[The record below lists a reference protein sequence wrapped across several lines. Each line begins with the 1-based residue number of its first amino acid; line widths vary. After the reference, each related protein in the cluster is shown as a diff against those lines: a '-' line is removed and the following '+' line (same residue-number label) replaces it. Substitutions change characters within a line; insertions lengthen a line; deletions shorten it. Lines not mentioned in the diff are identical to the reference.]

1 MSWKQYGGI
10 RKNDKLSNL
19 GVGTLVA
26 DDIILRQVKVTT
38 HIFEDTIIAKKDI
51 HVYRNLDV
59 SNNVDISGELVVH
72 NNAYAPNYVFGIN
85 TDISLSYQ
93 DTTGYRA
100 YISADISNEYIGFGT
115 NNPNSFIDISSTVVD
130 SFAIRN
136 NLPYIR
142 NILTQNVN
150 NSGIGVDTNNDIASI
165 GFFYTDVSNSTAIPS
180 SKINADMS
188 NGILTFDSSIN
199 EILSHN
205 KTYIT
210 SQDSTTIT
218 TISGDI
224 LMNAESVYITSLSGD
239 IVLTTQDS
247 TFITSLSGDI
257 DISANNGN
265 ITITSTDSTKF
276 RSAVAISQRGI
287 TSQLKN
293 EPLTIYDNMHQ
304 EPLVYDYYNDPEL
317 KTGTS
322 SVYIATDN
330 SSTTFSHLLT
340 PDMKGIS
347 IGGGAY
353 VKDGS
358 RSMGMIGLST
368 TDVSFLP
375 SQSFVSNNR
384 DIIYRTTVGIN
395 TYAPRLNNY
404 VMDINGPTRIGN
416 GELHPILHHTSKL
429 TDIRSSK
436 DNLSYVFT
444 AGRRE
449 EKTDINAEPETFGYA
464 SIDSGKTWSKVIIEN
479 TDIERTNKIHIYAI
493 GDKAYTITTRA
504 HIHRYNFSTGTMDLS
519 NQLINGLETTSVYVK
534 NFDDGVAGILISGK
548 DLSTT
553 SNHIYYSTIDSN
565 FTELTSLSSIPNN
578 ASNIVASDGYGDKV
592 YFVGDGIQTVNYST
606 NIPVLESVITN
617 GNYTTISA
625 YNHNMAIA
633 AGIDVIAH
641 TTDGGVSWN
650 IIPNIIIDNNIIT
663 EYTIKRVCVL
673 PDGNGIAIGTYNNNT
688 TGMIIYTQP
697 GMNTWKSIPREI
709 AFYSFGNEDV
719 LSQPTIN
726 NVCISNNGSFV
737 FTNVTKEVSGEDF
750 DSTYDSG
757 ASTIYYGLY
766 PGLFDVY
773 NNNVLDVNGGMKVSG
788 QILQF

>member
-1 MSWKQYGGI
+1 MSWKQYGGV

-72 NNAYAPNYVFGIN
+72 TNAYAPNYVFGIN

-93 DTTGYRA
+93 DNTGYRA
-100 YISADISNEYIGFGT
+100 YISADVSNEYIGFGT
-115 NNPNSFIDISSTVVD
+115 NNPKSFVDISSTVVD
-130 SFAIRN
+130 SFAVRN

-180 SKINADMS
+180 SKIIADMS
-188 NGILTFDSSIN
+188 NSILTFDSSIN

-205 KTYIT
+205 TTYIT
-210 SQDSTTIT
+210 SQDSTEIT
-218 TISGDI
+218 TIRGDTLI
-224 LMNAESVYITSLSGD
+224 NAESVYITSLSGN

-247 TFITSLSGDI
+247 TFITSLSGDV

-265 ITITSTDSTKF
+265 ITITSSDSTKL
-276 RSAVAISQRGI
+276 RSVVAISQRGV
-287 TSQLKN
+287 TSQIKN
-293 EPLTIYDNMHQ
+293 EPFIIYDNQ
-304 EPLVYDYYNDPEL
+304 QTDPLVYDYYNDPEL

-322 SVYIATDN
+322 SVYIAIDN

-340 PDMKGIS
+340 PDVKGLS

-353 VKDGS
+353 VKDSS

-368 TDVSFLP
+368 TDISFIP
-375 SQSFVSNNR
+375 SQSFVSNN

-416 GELHPILHHTSKL
+416 GELHPILKHTSKL

-449 EKTDINAEPETFGYA
+449 EKTDTYPEPETFGYA
-464 SIDSGKTWSKVIIEN
+464 SIDSGRTWSKVIIEN
-479 TDIERTNKIHIYAI
+479 TDIERTNETHIYAI

-519 NQLINGLETTSVYVK
+519 NQLINGIETTSVYVK

-548 DLSTT
+548 DISTM
-553 SNHIYYSTIDSN
+553 SNRIYYSTIDSN
-565 FTELTSLSSIPNN
+565 FTELTSLESIPHN

-592 YFVGDGIQTVNYST
+592 YFVGDGIQTVNYAT
-606 NIPVLESVITN
+606 NTPVLESAITT
-617 GNYTTISA
+617 GNYTTVSA

-641 TTDGGVSWN
+641 TTDGGMSWN
-650 IIPNIIIDNNIIT
+650 IVPNIVIDNNIIT
-663 EYTIKRVCVL
+663 EYTIKRVSIL

-688 TGMIIYTQP
+688 RGMIIYIQP
-697 GMNTWKSIPREI
+697 GSNTWKSIPKEI

-719 LSQPTIN
+719 LRLPTIN

-737 FTNVTKEVSGEDF
+737 FTNVTREVSGEDF

-757 ASTIYYGLY
+757 ASTVYYGLY